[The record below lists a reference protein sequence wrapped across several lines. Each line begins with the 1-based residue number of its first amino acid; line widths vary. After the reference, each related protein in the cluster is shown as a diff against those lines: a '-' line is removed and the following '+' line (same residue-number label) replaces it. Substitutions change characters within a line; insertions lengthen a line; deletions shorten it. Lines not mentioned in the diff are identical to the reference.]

1 MYIYYIYTHKDIHY
15 RYIDMCVCE
24 HMSLKHRFFLLG
36 PCHAPRGFGSRHG
49 GSLGAGECWG
59 MLWLKKS
66 AWKIVGNP

>member
-1 MYIYYIYTHKDIHY
+1 
-15 RYIDMCVCE
+15 MCVCE